1 MVTAL
6 SCGSLCRKSCCPERR
21 LSDFCG
27 RLDWR
32 VFEDCSSLHDELA
45 LFVESGLTPLAA
57 LQSGTLRPAEFL
69 GRTEELGVI
78 APGRRAD
85 LVLLS
90 ADPLAD
96 IHNTTKIQAVWLHG
110 KYFDRTALDAILEA
124 AKHGSGKGK
133 LH

>member
-1 MVTAL
+1 MPILAGTDAMN
-6 SCGSLCRKSCCPERR
+6 P
-21 LSDFCG
+21 FCFPG
-27 RLDWR
+27 
-32 VFEDCSSLHDELA
+32 SSLHDELA

-110 KYFDRTALDAILEA
+110 KYFDCAASTPYSKPPSTAP
-124 AKHGSGKGK
+124 AKANCTSLFADHFEWLSALPPMK
-133 LH
+133 

>member
-1 MVTAL
+1 VDVAAGKELPDQTVVLHGDRIL
-6 SCGSLCRKSCCPERR
+6 SIAAFDSSNKQQ
-21 LSDFCG
+21 G
-27 RLDWR
+27 RVIGARGNFLIP
-32 VFEDCSSLHDELA
+32 
-45 LFVESGLTPLAA
+45 GLTPPAA

-96 IHNTTKIQAVWLHG
+96 IHNTTKIHAVWLHG
-110 KYFDRTALDAILEA
+110 KYFGRAALDAILET
-124 AKHGSGKGK
+124 AKHRSGKGK